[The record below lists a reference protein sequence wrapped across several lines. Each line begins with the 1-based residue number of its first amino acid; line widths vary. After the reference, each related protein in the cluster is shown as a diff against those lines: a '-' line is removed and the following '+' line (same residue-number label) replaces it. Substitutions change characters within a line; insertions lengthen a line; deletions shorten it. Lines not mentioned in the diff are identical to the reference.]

1 MKLISISRAIARPH
15 HDCSAEHA
23 NTSAEPIS
31 KVRRLTFDL
40 PSPEHG
46 NNDKNST
53 ISGVYPTEGIAL
65 RLEDGNNPVKSKQNE
80 TDHSKHYG
88 PLLPKPQPD
97 EVSTTNFENPCG
109 KEKHERSHATT
120 LRAMHVTRK
129 CDLSG
134 LFSALFSE
142 SGTLSLG
149 DWGTESLK
157 CFFGGLA
164 PVPMLALPLF
174 SSSKNCKT
182 NTKNTTNKE
191 KNMNNKNYQS
201 DHGVSYTPN
210 ILQIILTLSIFL
222 FVTGCSLQV
231 HKRDLIQNVLNREND
246 LIEKLENERH
256 DPIVEAK
263 LKKDEHLWK
272 AEMHLREAIKALKN
286 ANDVVKETL

>member
-1 MKLISISRAIARPH
+1 MTASF
-15 HDCSAEHA
+15 A
-23 NTSAEPIS
+23 NG
-31 KVRRLTFDL
+31 F
-40 PSPEHG
+40 
-46 NNDKNST
+46 
-53 ISGVYPTEGIAL
+53 
-65 RLEDGNNPVKSKQNE
+65 
-80 TDHSKHYG
+80 
-88 PLLPKPQPD
+88 
-97 EVSTTNFENPCG
+97 
-109 KEKHERSHATT
+109 
-120 LRAMHVTRK
+120 
-129 CDLSG
+129 
-134 LFSALFSE
+134 LFSE
-142 SGTLSLG
+142 SGTLSPG

-201 DHGVSYTPN
+201 DHGVSHKPN

-222 FVTGCSLQV
+222 FVTGCSFQV
-231 HKRDLIQNVLNREND
+231 HKRDLIQNVLNRQND

-256 DPIVEAK
+256 DPGIEAK

-286 ANDVVKETL
+286 ANDAVKETL